1 MQMQAVQRTHRYTR
15 SRTATA
21 TQIQLR
27 LGHNMNIKTLFF
39 GTILTISGGIIAG
52 GLIGEWWAFA
62 ILLPAGAY
70 LGWTLGERKQR
81 NP

>member
-1 MQMQAVQRTHRYTR
+1 
-15 SRTATA
+15 
-21 TQIQLR
+21 
-27 LGHNMNIKTLFF
+27 MNIKSLFF